1 MGLLPLFLWCRWT
14 LVWQFFLYDW
24 LCCWT
29 YLVTR
34 NSARTLAP
42 FVRISN
48 NSIQNVEILTSF
60 FKQSIQCY
68 VCIRAHICTCTSMG
82 MPYHLWSSQ
91 QNFLSFQYIIP
102 GFRLTS
108 SGLVVRSFLLSHLID
123 LWQLLMGLVASSF
136 CGCPLL
142 FITQTNH
149 SGFAFFKLRSREKE
163 INFMISLHFNMKD
176 SLVVVCPF
184 DI

>member
-1 MGLLPLFLWCRWT
+1 MEMKLSHFWKKNVLQRLETQCITELTQCLRPQQPLCPLRKQWDGSSWAGKEVLKTAYSSVTHGWRIHFWPCHDSLVLKSTWLMGLSPLFLWCRWT

-68 VCIRAHICTCTSMG
+68 VCIRAHMCTCTSMG
-82 MPYHLWSSQ
+82 MPYHL
-91 QNFLSFQYIIP
+91 
-102 GFRLTS
+102 
-108 SGLVVRSFLLSHLID
+108 
-123 LWQLLMGLVASSF
+123 
-136 CGCPLL
+136 
-142 FITQTNH
+142 
-149 SGFAFFKLRSREKE
+149 
-163 INFMISLHFNMKD
+163 
-176 SLVVVCPF
+176 
-184 DI
+184 